1 MLRRFALLLA
11 IWYSAVFTLNST
23 VVAQSPTIYNV
34 FNMPAGFTSLKFSNV
49 GDPGNVAD
57 TAVMNTSSE
66 DILNING
73 SPDHS
78 TGYGSV
84 AYNYA
89 MGTYDVTAAQY
100 VQFLNAVAKTG
111 DPYGLYNPL
120 MGGAA
125 SGPASSDPNDPTGT
139 TTARPVSPSAA
150 AAITAPWSAA

>member
-1 MLRRFALLLA
+1 MLRRFASRLVIAYCLLVA
-11 IWYSAVFTLNST
+11 LNST

-34 FNMPAGFTSLKFSNV
+34 FNMPAGLHQPQVQQRGRS
-49 GDPGNVAD
+49 GQRCRHGRDE
-57 TAVMNTSSE
+57 TSSE

-84 AYNYA
+84 QYNYA

-111 DPYGLYNPL
+111 DPYGLYNPSH
-120 MGGAA
+120 GRRYV
-125 SGPASSDPNDPTGT
+125 GPLLVRSQ
-139 TTARPVSPSAA
+139 
-150 AAITAPWSAA
+150 